1 MSLAA
6 RSAALALLLLSA
18 CASAADPA
26 GPGAAPRQP
35 PRLPA
40 LPPPRPG
47 GQGGEAVVVER
58 LAPGESRTTV
68 QGCLAAA
75 SEAEAARFT
84 ARPATRALAPPVTIT
99 AAAGGALVTHQLSHA
114 CCLRSAVTTRAEER
128 TVIVLETLS
137 GAPCRCMC
145 SSTLRTQ
152 LGLSPGEWTV
162 VVDLDMGAGQGA
174 RRLASQQV
182 TVRP

>member
-1 MSLAA
+1 MSCSAT
-6 RSAALALLLLSA
+6 RAALALLLLA
-18 CASAADPA
+18 GCASAADPA

-40 LPPPRPG
+40 LPAPRPG
-47 GQGGEAVVVER
+47 GPGGAVVLGER
-58 LAPGESRTTV
+58 LAPGESRTAV

-75 SEAEAARFT
+75 GEAEAARFP
-84 ARPATRALAPPVTIT
+84 ARPATRTLAPPVTIT

-128 TVIVLETLS
+128 TVVVLETLS

-162 VVDLDMGAGQGA
+162 AVDLDMGAGQGA

-182 TVRP
+182 MVRP